1 MNMNMIRKRS
11 QFGGRRLVAHE
22 PSLFRPQLREEMEET
37 FLKLYDLLEQ
47 YSPPWYSNQL
57 HEKAESVLRHIGH

>member
-1 MNMNMIRKRS
+1 MIPKRS
-11 QFGGRRLVAHE
+11 QSGERRLALHE
-22 PSLFRPQLREEMEET
+22 PRLFQPKLREEMEET

-47 YSPPWYSNQL
+47 YSPPWYPNQL